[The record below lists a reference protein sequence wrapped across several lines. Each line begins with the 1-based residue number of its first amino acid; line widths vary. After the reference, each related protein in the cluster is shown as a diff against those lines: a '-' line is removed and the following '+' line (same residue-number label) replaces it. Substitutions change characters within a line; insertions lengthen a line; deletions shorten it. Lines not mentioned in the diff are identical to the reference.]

1 MSAGQLCSPE
11 PSAVVGGRNMDPRLA
26 QKTTPR
32 PMANGPPQVRNLS
45 LGAQAATV
53 ERPPTMPAVY
63 QAARVR
69 MGPPAIYVD
78 KNY

>member
-1 MSAGQLCSPE
+1 M
-11 PSAVVGGRNMDPRLA
+11 PRLA

-32 PMANGPPQVRNLS
+32 PMASGPPQVRNLS

-53 ERPPTMPAVY
+53 DSPPTMPAVY

-69 MGPPAIYVD
+69 IGPPAKKNKIKTNEDAIIYRKTTV
-78 KNY
+78 KVRC